1 MACGN
6 VFETEDEDVFHCEAC
21 LKRMHSDLQR
31 FIIVLEKKPDPDSES
46 KVKIQIVQPILEKL
60 GWDIKNDSYV
70 APEYKLKM
78 KGSKNNYKYA
88 DYGLLIPKFKKSLRC
103 IIEVKTPGKL
113 SGSFLDD
120 AEHQLLQYA
129 FIANVPLAVLTDG
142 LRWKFYLPS
151 AGEDKHVC
159 TLDLKKDPSDE
170 VVSKLV
176 RYLSFENTI
185 SNKSTKNAKSDLN
198 ERVMKEEIFQAWE
211 KLLASDKLIDLLIK
225 ETRQISGDT
234 PERQYVKEFLD
245 GLITGG
251 GEDRK
256 DVKVKKEPTRP
267 ASSTEKKVSGKKFS
281 FFLLGEYT
289 EEKDRASAFIKIM
302 ETLAER
308 DQGFLERLAP
318 EVEGEINKPLS
329 RNLEDIAAYAR
340 GQAKPLPGGWWFT
353 THSSTDVKKSM
364 LRTACKIAEIPF
376 EKHEGLKLVRF

>member
-31 FIIVLEKKPDPDSES
+31 FILSRKKKPDPDSES

-70 APEYKLKM
+70 APEYQLKI
-78 KGSKNNYKYA
+78 KGGKNNYKYA
-88 DYGLLIPKFKKSLRC
+88 DYGLLIPKFKKPLRC

-113 SGSFLDD
+113 SGSSLDD

-129 FIANVPLAVLTDG
+129 FIASVPLAILTDG
-142 LRWKFYLPS
+142 LKWRFYLPS
-151 AGEDKHVC
+151 ASEDKHVC
-159 TLDLKKDPSDE
+159 TLDLRKDPSDE

-211 KLLASDKLIDLLIK
+211 KLLASDKLINVLIK

-251 GEDRK
+251 GEGGK
-256 DVKVKKEPTRP
+256 DVEVKKKLPRPTINTKR
-267 ASSTEKKVSGKKFS
+267 KVSGKKFS
-281 FFLLGEYT
+281 FFLLGEYA

-318 EVEGEINKPLS
+318 ELEGKKNKPLS
-329 RNLEDIAAYAR
+329 RNLEHIADYAR
-340 GQAKPLPGGWWFT
+340 GEAKLLPGGWWLT

-364 LRTACKIAEIPF
+364 LRTACEIAGIPF
-376 EKHEGLKLVRF
+376 EKRQGLKLMRF